1 MRELNRYWLILIIT
15 GIFFMV
21 FVGVFGII
29 QSMDSANASFR
40 ENIINFNS
48 NVLVPENIREHLEE
62 NDF

>member
-1 MRELNRYWLILIIT
+1 MRELNQYWLILIIT
-15 GIFFMV
+15 GVFFMI

-48 NVLVPENIREHLEE
+48 NILVPENIRQHLTG
-62 NDF
+62 NSF